1 MDCINYNALKERLKI
16 TKETVKEVVTEKLNA
31 GLSQQEI
38 EDEFKLALKQK
49 SISVDVYCAAMEVIY
64 AVC

>member
-1 MDCINYNALKERLKI
+1 MKI

-64 AVC
+64 AV